1 MKISSIL
8 AILISTLFITSCKEE
23 PTKPSTET
31 NLTIEILDKSCTE
44 VWIDIKANDQAAKL
58 GSVYLN
64 DEFKTQFYLK
74 DTVVYLDELLPNET
88 YTIKLTNQDGI
99 GTQTEFTTMDT
110 TSHNFT
116 WETFEFGG
124 EGGSSYLRDVAI
136 INENDIWAVGEIF
149 IEDTYTY
156 DSNGVWQHPYNAVH
170 WDGNKWE
177 LKRIF
182 VDYRGQPN
190 FAPLEGVFA
199 LPDGKIIFSSGL
211 PYLPEGD
218 HWKLYHLW
226 DMGILDENDRSVTS
240 IWGTSLNNLY
250 FVGRKGTIVH
260 YNGSSWSK
268 IESGT
273 TIDLISLTPG
283 EGNEIF
289 VSGYDDSNGSSILL
303 KIKEGISEIIWQ
315 KEGLEEKEPYNG
327 LIYGMWSNS
336 NNLFLSTSN
345 KTSTLFR
352 QRISDL
358 KDIKRLEGKLLW
370 RINSMDGKAS
380 NDIVTLG
387 DRFEISHYNG
397 SRIQSIYRE
406 NISSIGF
413 GIKIK
418 ENIIISVGT
427 IVRTNNIF
435 NDAYVVI
442 GRR

>member
-1 MKISSIL
+1 MTKSINLVIILFIIL
-8 AILISTLFITSCKEE
+8 AFSCKEE

-31 NLTIEILDKSCTE
+31 NLTLEVLDKSCTE
-44 VWIDIKANDQAAKL
+44 VWIDIKANDQATKL

-64 DEFKTQFYLK
+64 DEFRTQFYLK
-74 DTVVYLDELLPNET
+74 DTLVYLDELLPNKT

-116 WETFEFGG
+116 WETFTFGG

-136 INENDIWAVGEIF
+136 INENDIWAVGEIYTK
-149 IEDTYTY
+149 DTYTY
-156 DSNGVWQHPYNAVH
+156 DSNGVFQHPYNAVH
-170 WDGNKWE
+170 WDGNEWE

-226 DMGILDENDRSVTS
+226 DLGILDENDGSVTS
-240 IWGTSLNNLY
+240 IWGTSLNDLY

-273 TIDLISLTPG
+273 DLDLYDIWG
-283 EGNEIF
+283 DYNEIENHYETYCVAAEF
-289 VSGYDDSNGSSILL
+289 SVGPRR
-303 KIKEGISEIIWQ
+303 EIIKINSNTVQ
-315 KEGLEEKEPYNG
+315 KLSTDNIPDGSLYGIWFQSGKKYYVVGNGIYSKQNINNSDAWKSFSINITPYYTFSIRG
-327 LIYGMWSNS
+327 TST
-336 NNLFLSTSN
+336 NNLFICGSYGEALH
-345 KTSTLFR
+345 F
-352 QRISDL
+352 
-358 KDIKRLEGKLLW
+358 
-370 RINSMDGKAS
+370 
-380 NDIVTLG
+380 
-387 DRFEISHYNG
+387 NG
-397 SRIQSIYRE
+397 VSFKSYRE
-406 NISSIGF
+406 MFNFQDIEFYKTDIR
-413 GIKIK
+413 
-418 ENIIISVGT
+418 ERT
-427 IVRTNNIF
+427 IVAVGYNKRSAFLI
-435 NDAYVVI
+435 V
-442 GRR
+442 GKK

>member
-1 MKISSIL
+1 MTKSINLVIILFIIL
-8 AILISTLFITSCKEE
+8 AFSCKEE

-31 NLTIEILDKSCTE
+31 NLTLEVLDKSCTE
-44 VWIDIKANDQAAKL
+44 VWIDIKANDQATKL

-64 DEFKTQFYLK
+64 DEFRTQFYLK
-74 DTVVYLDELLPNET
+74 DTLVYLDELLPNKT

-116 WETFEFGG
+116 WETFTFGG

-136 INENDIWAVGEIF
+136 INENDIWAVGEIYTK
-149 IEDTYTY
+149 DTYTY
-156 DSNGVWQHPYNAVH
+156 DSNGVFQHPYNAVH
-170 WDGNKWE
+170 WDGNEWE

-226 DMGILDENDRSVTS
+226 DLGILDENDGSVTS
-240 IWGTSLNNLY
+240 IWGTSLNDLY

-273 TIDLISLTPG
+273 ELDLYDIWGDMNEQTGEYEILAVGAKLLESTDRVILSIKSNHAEKINDVDITQPLSTVWFKTNRKYIVAGSGRYSKEKISQAKWSIKLKEITNYYTNRIR
-283 EGNEIF
+283 GNELNDLFI
-289 VSGYDDSNGSSILL
+289 VGA
-303 KIKEGISEIIWQ
+303 
-315 KEGLEEKEPYNG
+315 
-327 LIYGMWSNS
+327 YGNVM
-336 NNLFLSTSN
+336 
-345 KTSTLFR
+345 
-352 QRISDL
+352 
-358 KDIKRLEGKLLW
+358 
-370 RINSMDGKAS
+370 
-380 NDIVTLG
+380 
-387 DRFEISHYNG
+387 HYNG
-397 SRIQSIYRE
+397 ISWKSYLNKELPMINGNLLGLSQRGDLVLTVGSNDRKALIHLGYR
-406 NISSIGF
+406 
-413 GIKIK
+413 
-418 ENIIISVGT
+418 
-427 IVRTNNIF
+427 
-435 NDAYVVI
+435 
-442 GRR
+442 